1 MPPVSALHRGMELKV
16 PAEPERRGMALHN
29 PVKPEKKPFVL
40 FPAAGSSLFQYPFPE
55 CPDSWIAPGVGCR
68 DEAAPCGRRDLP
80 VARVAGPSARLDK
93 GRTADRKQIL
103 LVQRLL
109 EQPLRARRSGLA
121 DICDPD
127 IEIALRRVAAAM
139 VGLQLDDDAGV
150 GQLEIRQP
158 RQEPLLGDDAAEPTY
173 ILNERGIGYGM
184 AKPGNP

>member
-1 MPPVSALHRGMELKV
+1 MRAPR
-16 PAEPERRGMALHN
+16 PAGRP
-29 PVKPEKKPFVL
+29 
-40 FPAAGSSLFQYPFPE
+40 
-55 CPDSWIAPGVGCR
+55 
-68 DEAAPCGRRDLP
+68 GRR
-80 VARVAGPSARLDK
+80 AFRARLDK
-93 GRTADRKQIL
+93 GRTADRKQI
-103 LVQRLL
+103 LL

-127 IEIALRRVAAAM
+127 IEIALRRVDAAM
-139 VGLQLDDDAGV
+139 VGLQLDDEAGV